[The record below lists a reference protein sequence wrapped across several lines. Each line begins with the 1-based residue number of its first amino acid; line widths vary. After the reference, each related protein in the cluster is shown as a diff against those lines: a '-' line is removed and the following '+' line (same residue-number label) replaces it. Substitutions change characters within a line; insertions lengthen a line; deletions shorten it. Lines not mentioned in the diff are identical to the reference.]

1 MTDING
7 MIAVVNN
14 VFMILKSLGVDFISF
29 YEKVKIFLGCF
40 ALKAQLADSSNLFT
54 AEFEAQYYEKKL
66 HFDKVSDEHEELSTS
81 IIKSDEHIA
90 GLNQKII
97 QTKELLKQL
106 EEELSSTQ
114 VEHASFMRDSAQAS
128 ESVSKSEED
137 IQTALNVLSQ
147 HKKKNG
153 QHSVVKHVFERAKAS
168 LNE

>member
-1 MTDING
+1 M
-7 MIAVVNN
+7 
-14 VFMILKSLGVDFISF
+14 L
-29 YEKVKIFLGCF
+29 CF
-40 ALKAQLADSSNLFT
+40 ESPACNSSNLST

-66 HFDKVSDEHEELSTS
+66 HFDKVSGEHEQLSAS

-90 GLNQKII
+90 GLNQRII

-114 VEHASFMRDSAQAS
+114 AEHASFMCDFAQAS
-128 ESVSKSEED
+128 ENVSKSEED
-137 IQTALNVLSQ
+137 VQTALNVLSQ

-153 QHSVVKHVFERAKAS
+153 QHSVVERAFERAKAS